1 MTTRTTTFNR
11 LVYAPLA
18 RIIFGLIVCIGIDA
32 GLQLLI
38 TKALD
43 HTDFSNLSG
52 GAFGPEGSIPA
63 MLFCFAAAILLQII
77 CHNQYKVIAPYWRN
91 AQRVPVINPT
101 DNTPPVHISTAKA

>member
-11 LVYAPLA
+11 LLHAPLA
-18 RIIFGLIVCIGIDA
+18 RIIFGLIVCIGFNV

-52 GAFGPEGSIPA
+52 GAFGPEGSIPGHA
-63 MLFCFAAAILLQII
+63 LLLCG
-77 CHNQYKVIAPYWRN
+77 CHPI
-91 AQRVPVINPT
+91 T
-101 DNTPPVHISTAKA
+101 DHLPQSI